1 MNDFYLYD
9 LNEEGKRYTV
19 CLWPNDTPERLEE
32 MDDDDCLSS
41 VMDFQFNTKD
51 MALEFMLLLSADSL
65 HRYKPLKWDE
75 VIDPT
80 RLSQCFAY
88 LKKQALADG
97 CEVPPSNVSRW
108 LSGGDIP
115 RKHYPKIAEVTG
127 KSITYLCGVDDD
139 N

>member
-1 MNDFYLYD
+1 MKTINA
-9 LNEEGKRYTV
+9 
-19 CLWPNDTPERLEE
+19 ERLRQA
-32 MDDDDCLSS
+32 
-41 VMDFQFNTKD
+41 FG
-51 MALEFMLLLSADSL
+51 
-65 HRYKPLKWDE
+65 
-75 VIDPT
+75 
-80 RLSQCFAY
+80 Y

-97 CEVPPSNVSRW
+97 CGVPASNVSRW